1 MILLY
6 VQITATKRKRE
17 SQGRDNIASG
27 VDVIG
32 VRSVSEAAENQSF
45 LRTTLAG
52 QAVLVSEQRR
62 DEDRP
67 ESHYWV
73 SI

>member
-6 VQITATKRKRE
+6 VQITDTKRERE
-17 SQGRDNIASG
+17 SQGRDNVADG

-32 VRSVSEAAENQSF
+32 VRSASEAAENQSF

-52 QAVLVSEQRR
+52 WAVLVSEQRR

-67 ESHYWV
+67 GSHYWL
-73 SI
+73 